1 MDKKF
6 TIQTAPVLVDATRV
20 PTLYRI
26 DFTVEAEVANV
37 EIAYDA
43 LEPKV
48 VTFGIAGNYT
58 ATAGLYDQ
66 DGKLMGNVA
75 VVDFTIEIPG
85 ETREVNAVSG
95 LSVENA

>member
-6 TIQTAPVLVDATRV
+6 TIQTAPVLVEASRV

-43 LEPKV
+43 LEPKT
-48 VTFGIAGNYT
+48 VTFGIAGNYK

-66 DGKLMGNVA
+66 DGKLLGSVA
-75 VVDFTIEIPG
+75 EVSFTVEIPG

-95 LSVENA
+95 LTVE